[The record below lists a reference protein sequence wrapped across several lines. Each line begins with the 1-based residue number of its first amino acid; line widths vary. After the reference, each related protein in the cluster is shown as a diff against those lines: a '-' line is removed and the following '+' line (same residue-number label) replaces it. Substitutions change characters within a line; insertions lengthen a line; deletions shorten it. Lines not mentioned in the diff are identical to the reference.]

1 MNLPVRN
8 STETQGKWC
17 LLYVEVCFLRNT
29 LKSCRTVQLYQSWEN
44 TASISFDPC
53 AFSSPVFCHLCTA
66 PSLHCRINMAVTAH
80 KAQLW
85 SWGFGSSYPLY
96 VWKKQGP
103 PRGDLEKKP
112 NTNNQSPLE
121 ELKYFTGTK

>member
-1 MNLPVRN
+1 
-8 STETQGKWC
+8 
-17 LLYVEVCFLRNT
+17 
-29 LKSCRTVQLYQSWEN
+29 
-44 TASISFDPC
+44 
-53 AFSSPVFCHLCTA
+53 
-66 PSLHCRINMAVTAH
+66 MAVTAH

-96 VWKKQGP
+96 VWKKQSP